1 MSGTSFEKN
10 LQNLYNLEK
19 QHALLNRVW
28 NILCGEKEVTNKHK
42 INQKLFY
49 KNLFTEKSES
59 LEEDI
64 STYLS
69 QTIFPF

>member
-59 LEEDI
+59 LKEDI